1 MTRVLVVDD
10 HPVNLD
16 YLSALL
22 RLQGWEVAS
31 ARHGAE
37 ALTVARQILPELIVS
52 DLLMPVMDGYTLLR
66 FWKTDPKLRNVPFVV
81 YTATY
86 TEPEDERL
94 ALQLGA
100 DAFILKPAE
109 PDVFVARLREV
120 LEVTR
125 TSSVALPAIP
135 PEEDNALLKQYSE
148 TLIRKLEQKSLQLEE
163 ANRVLQLDIQERIK
177 VEHLL
182 RASEAELRQWT
193 EVMPQIVWVTR
204 PDGWHIHFNQRWMD
218 YTGLTLEESLGHG
231 WLPPFHPE
239 DRPLAAERWARAT
252 GSGEPYEIEYRL
264 RGRDG
269 TYRWMLGR
277 AMPLRDLSG
286 AIIKWFGTCTDIH
299 ALKQAEERANLV
311 RMAGSLSRVG
321 GWTIELPER
330 SVTWSDERRAIHEAS
345 AGFTPTF
352 EDVISY
358 YLPEHRDQVRRA
370 FEACITDGT
379 PFEFELPMNT
389 AAGRRVWVRSI
400 GEAMRDAAGRIVRV
414 QGALQDIS
422 ERKRSEDALRASE
435 SELRGLAESMPQMVW
450 MTDAEGLAIYLNQ
463 RWVDY
468 TGSSLEASYGHG
480 WSKPFHPDDRTRA
493 EEAWRRAVA
502 GLADYNLECRIRGRD
517 GLYRWML
524 IRGLPFRDESGTILK
539 WMGTCTDIHDLKEA
553 NRRLREQASLLD
565 LANDAILVR
574 DLQHRVLYWNQS
586 AERVYGWSAAEA
598 LGRSVTDLIYRDP
611 APFLAAVDAALANG
625 EWIGEIDQYTRE
637 GKRLTAE
644 GHWTLVRDEDGNP
657 RSILAINNDVSARKQ
672 LELQSL
678 RSQRLESIGTLAGG
692 IAHDFN
698 NLLAPI
704 FMGVSFLQ
712 RVETR
717 ENVLA
722 VVRNIDRSAKR
733 GKELVRQVLSFAR
746 GVDGNRVALD
756 LGHIVR
762 EVELILR
769 STFPKN
775 IALRLDVAKNLFLV
789 DADPTQLQQVL
800 MNLCVNARD
809 AMPDGGRLTIWAR
822 NTIVDESTATR
833 HQDVKPGPYVEV
845 RVSDDGTGMARE
857 VLDRIFE
864 PFFTTKAVGKGTGL
878 GLSTVLGIV
887 RGHRGLLDVESEVG
901 QGTTFKVFFRAH
913 GEAVSQ
919 LPPQKDAEVVAGRGE
934 LILLV
939 DDEAPVLTVT
949 AQTLESFGYRTLSA
963 EDGATALAIYAKHG
977 EGIAAVV
984 TDIMMPGMT
993 GLMLSAEL
1001 QRINPNVLVIAASG
1015 VPPDGAD
1022 DPAGLGIKAFLQKPY
1037 AAEDLLA
1044 VLRSVLPPP
1053 E

>member
-10 HPVNLD
+10 HPANLD
-16 YLSALL
+16 YLTALL

-37 ALTVARQILPELIVS
+37 ALTLARQSIPDLIVS

-66 FWKTDPKLRNVPFVV
+66 FWKTDPQLRNVPFVV

-100 DAFILKPAE
+100 DAFILKPTE
-109 PDVFVARLREV
+109 PEVFVARLHEV
-120 LEVTR
+120 LEAAR
-125 TSSVALPAIP
+125 AAPVALPDIP

-148 TLIRKLEQKSLQLEE
+148 TLIRKLEEKSLQLEE
-163 ANRVLQLDIQERIK
+163 ANRVLQLDIAERIK
-177 VEHLL
+177 VEQLL
-182 RASEAELRQWT
+182 RDSEAELRQWT
-193 EVMPQIVWVTR
+193 EVMPQIAWVTR
-204 PDGWHIHFNQRWMD
+204 PDGWHVHFNQRWMD

-231 WLPPFHPE
+231 WLPPFHPD
-239 DRPLAAERWARAT
+239 DRPLAAERWAHAT
-252 GSGEPYEIEYRL
+252 TTGEPYEIEYRL
-264 RGRDG
+264 RGKDG

-277 AMPLRDLSG
+277 ARPLRDLSG
-286 AIIKWFGTCTDIH
+286 AVIKWFGTCTDIH
-299 ALKQAEERANLV
+299 ALKQAEESANLV
-311 RMAGSLSRVG
+311 RMAGALSRVG

-330 SVTWSDERRAIHEAS
+330 SMTWSDERRAIHEVGAD
-345 AGFTPTF
+345 FTPTF
-352 EDVISY
+352 EETISY
-358 YLPEHRDQVRRA
+358 YQPEYREEVRLA
-370 FEACITDGT
+370 FEACIHDGT
-379 PFEFELPMNT
+379 PFELELPMLT
-389 AAGRRVWVRSI
+389 AAGRLIWVRSI
-400 GEAMRDAAGRIVRV
+400 AEAVRDAAGRIVRV

-422 ERKRSEDALRASE
+422 ERKRAEEALRSSE

-450 MTDAEGLAIYLNQ
+450 MTDASGWNIYFNQ

-468 TGSSLEASYGHG
+468 TGMSLEESYGHG
-480 WSKPFHPDDRTRA
+480 WSKPFHPDDRARA

-502 GLADYNLECRIRGRD
+502 GLADYSLECRVRRGD
-517 GLYRWML
+517 GSYRWML
-524 IRGLPFRDESGTILK
+524 VRGLPFRDEGGNILK

-586 AERVYGWSAAEA
+586 AERVYGWPAAEVV
-598 LGRSVTDLIYRDP
+598 GRAVTELLYRDT
-611 APFLAAVDAALANG
+611 APFLAAVDATIANG
-625 EWIGEIDQYTRE
+625 EWTGEIEQYTRE
-637 GKRLTAE
+637 GKRLTVE
-644 GHWTLVRDEDGNP
+644 GHWTLVRDEEGSP
-657 RSILAINNDVSARKQ
+657 RSILAINNDVTARKQ
-672 LELQSL
+672 LEMQSL

-704 FMGVSFLQ
+704 FMGVSYLQ

-756 LGHIVR
+756 LVHIVR
-762 EVELILR
+762 EVELIIR

-775 IALRLDVAKNLFLV
+775 ISLRRDLQPDLWLI
-789 DADPTQLQQVL
+789 DADPTQVQQVL

-809 AMPDGGRLTIWAR
+809 AMPEGGRLTVSAR
-822 NTIVDESTATR
+822 NIVIDEARVAQNGDAT
-833 HQDVKPGPYVEV
+833 PGRYVEL
-845 RVSDDGTGMARE
+845 RVSDDGTGMSRE
-857 VLDRIFE
+857 VLDRMFE

-878 GLSTVLGIV
+878 GLSTVLGII
-887 RGHRGLLDVESEVG
+887 RGHRGFLDVDSEVG

-913 GEAVSQ
+913 GDAAGPV
-919 LPPQKDAEVVAGRGE
+919 LPPADEQVVAGRGE

-939 DDEAPVLTVT
+939 DDETTVLTVM
-949 AQTLESFGYRTLSA
+949 AQTLGAFGYRTLTA
-963 EDGATALAIYAKHG
+963 EEGATALALYERHG
-977 EGIAAVV
+977 EEIAAVV

-993 GLMLSAEL
+993 GLDLSAEL
-1001 QRINPNVLVIAASG
+1001 RRINPQVLVIATSG
-1015 VPPDGAD
+1015 VTQEGAD
-1022 DPAGLGIKAFLQKPY
+1022 DAEALGVQAFLQKPY

-1053 E
+1053 K